1 MKNKKIILR
10 LIVFMMAVLLV
21 GCGEDSSSRL
31 DPVDVNDTSEV
42 EFVIKS
48 GSNLTIAARELES
61 MGYIHSA
68 KAMIE
73 YASSNAM
80 TNIKAGTYLIS
91 KSMSAEEFVDRFF
104 NGAVYRG
111 DKFVVQEGLEAVQ
124 IAEKIEKQGLGSAE
138 KFTELVNNPAHFAER
153 FIFLNDPAITTLEGY
168 LYPLTYNF
176 KDTDGEEYMIN
187 AMLKGFETVYET
199 EIKDKLEGTGMSL
212 NDVVVMASIVERE
225 AAIDEEMPLVASVF
239 DNRLQI
245 GMPLQSCATVQY
257 IIKERKWILSIEET
271 QIKSPYNTYINK
283 GLPIGAIASPSL
295 KAMLAVIDHPKTD
308 YVYFLAKNDGTGQ
321 QVYSRTYEE
330 HLANKN
336 KYLS

>member
-124 IAEKIEKQGLGSAE
+124 IAEKIEQQGLGSAE

-271 QIKSPYNTYINK
+271 QIKSPYNTYIHK